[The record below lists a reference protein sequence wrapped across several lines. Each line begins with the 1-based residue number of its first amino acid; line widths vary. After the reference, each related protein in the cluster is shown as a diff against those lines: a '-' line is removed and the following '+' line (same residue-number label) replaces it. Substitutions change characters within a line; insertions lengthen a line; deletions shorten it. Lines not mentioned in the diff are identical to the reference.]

1 MAQNKTFSW
10 NEFKAKV
17 TVENKLPEEISQ
29 KSDKEKIDHF
39 LNEYEE
45 KATLIGSIYWI
56 PWEHLTAEN
65 KKFGEWLKKRLK
77 NVAITND
84 SALKPHP
91 AIQYFS
97 KHKKAHWFSGTSNK
111 KTAESI
117 LKIFAKNTLPFV
129 IKEGSVSYIYKY
141 RELKSQIKNFS
152 DYSSFVNLW
161 AAKTKYFPE
170 KGHGAS
176 FYSVSQETMFNFTG
190 ELIIDNYVGTISK
203 EKSMEMRS
211 LLSVNG
217 TR

>member
-1 MAQNKTFSW
+1 MTKPKTFSW

-17 TVENKLPEEISQ
+17 TVEDKLSEDISR
-29 KSDKEKIDHF
+29 KSEREKIEYIFD
-39 LNEYEE
+39 EYE
-45 KATLIGSIYWI
+45 KKSASIGSIYWI
-56 PWEHLTAEN
+56 PWEHLKAEN

-77 NVAITND
+77 NIAITND

-97 KHKKAHWFSGTSNK
+97 KHKKSHWFSGTSNK
-111 KTAESI
+111 KTVESI
-117 LKIFAKNTLPFV
+117 LEIFAKNMTPFV
-129 IKEGSVSYIYKY
+129 INEGSVSYIYKY

-161 AAKTKYFPE
+161 AAKTRYFPE

-176 FYSVSQETMFNFTG
+176 FYSVSQGTMFNFTE

-203 EKSMEMRS
+203 EKSMEMKS
-211 LLSVNG
+211 LLSVNS
-217 TR
+217 TK